1 MVVAIPL
8 IAALMFGSA
17 PVEGQKKKPA
27 PPKVVTLTGC
37 VERDET
43 APDQYTVTDK
53 TEGVKY
59 RVTGKDFREYLGRS
73 VQVDGG
79 VVVKGIVIKGGLQP
93 TANIAA
99 QAGSIDPSR
108 AAVEAQTSGATTGT
122 NTNLQ
127 EFRVK
132 TIHTTGD
139 SCK

>member
-1 MVVAIPL
+1 MVLAIPL
-8 IAALMFGSA
+8 IAALLFGSA
-17 PVEGQKKKPA
+17 PAEEQKKKQA
-27 PPKVVTLTGC
+27 PPKVVSLTGC

-43 APDQYTVTDK
+43 APDQYTVTDT

-99 QAGSIDPSR
+99 QAGALDPSR
-108 AAVEAQTSGATTGT
+108 AAVEAQTSGATTGSS
-122 NTNLQ
+122 TNLQ

-132 TIHTTGD
+132 TIRTAGG

>member
-1 MVVAIPL
+1 MVVAILL
-8 IAALMFGSA
+8 IAAIMFGSA
-17 PVEGQKKKPA
+17 QAEGQKKKPA
-27 PPKVVTLTGC
+27 PPKVVKLTGC
-37 VERDET
+37 VERDQT
-43 APDQYTVTDK
+43 APDQYTVTD
-53 TEGVKY
+53 TNEGVKY

-99 QAGSIDPSR
+99 QAGALDPSR
-108 AAVEAQTSGATTGT
+108 AVVEAQTTGT
-122 NTNLQ
+122 ATGSTNNLQ

-132 TIHTTGD
+132 TIRTTGG

>member
-17 PVEGQKKKPA
+17 PAEGQKKKPA
-27 PPKVVTLTGC
+27 PPKVVTLKGC
-37 VERDET
+37 VERDQT
-43 APDQYTVTDK
+43 APDQYTVTD
-53 TEGVKY
+53 TNEGVKY

-99 QAGSIDPSR
+99 QAGALDPSR
-108 AAVEAQTSGATTGT
+108 AVVEAQTTGTATGAT
-122 NTNLQ
+122 NNLQ

-132 TIHTTGD
+132 TIRTTGG

>member
-17 PVEGQKKKPA
+17 PAEGQKKKPA
-27 PPKVVTLTGC
+27 TPKVVSLTGC
-37 VERDET
+37 VERDEA

-132 TIHTTGD
+132 TIRTTSG

>member
-1 MVVAIPL
+1 MVLAIPL
-8 IAALMFGSA
+8 IAALLFGSA
-17 PVEGQKKKPA
+17 PAEGQKKKQA
-27 PPKVVTLTGC
+27 PPKVVSLTGC

-43 APDQYTVTDK
+43 APDQYTVTDT

-99 QAGSIDPSR
+99 QAGALDPSR
-108 AAVEAQTSGATTGT
+108 AAVEAQTSGATTGSST
-122 NTNLQ
+122 SLQ

-132 TIHTTGD
+132 TIRTAGG